1 MPGSAFMILS
11 FEQALSLTREKMA
24 AAPRPGVQSLPLG
37 SVNGR
42 VLAEAVPADRDYP
55 PFHRSTRDG
64 YAVRSRDVR
73 TLPATLICQGELR
86 AGSHYEGAVGPG
98 GCVAIMTGAPL
109 PEGADAVV
117 MLEHTERLG
126 PTIKVLRAVSAGD
139 NVVRRGSEARAG
151 APLLERGRRLRAGE
165 VGLLAMA
172 GFAHVPVYRQPS
184 VAIIPTGDE
193 LVEVEAQPE
202 WYQIRNSNAWSLAA
216 QVESAGGVARAGGI
230 AADEE
235 TALRR
240 RIEEGL
246 QADLLLLSGGV
257 SMGRYDL
264 VEKVLADLGAEF
276 YFQSVALR
284 PGKPLVFG
292 KTGGKFFF
300 GLPGN
305 PVSTYVTFQVFV
317 RPAIAALSGVGFEW
331 PLFLRARLGQ
341 AVRVRTG
348 LTTFMPARVE
358 PGQTE
363 PVVRLVSWQGSGDL
377 AGLAQSNCFLVAHPQ
392 QDDLAEGDWVD
403 VLPNFG

>member
-1 MPGSAFMILS
+1 MTLS
-11 FEQALSLTREKMA
+11 FDQALSLTREKIA
-24 AAPRPGVQSLPLG
+24 AASPPGVETLPL
-37 SVNGR
+37 SSLNGR
-42 VLAEAVPADRDYP
+42 VLAQTVLADRDYP

-64 YAVRSRDVR
+64 YAVRSTDIR

-86 AGSHYEGAVGPG
+86 AGAHYEGEIGLG
-98 GCVAIMTGAPL
+98 GCLAIMTGAPL
-109 PEGADAVV
+109 PAGADAVV
-117 MLEHTERLG
+117 MIEHTERLG
-126 PTIKVLRAVSAGD
+126 STIKALRAVRTQE
-139 NVVRRGSEARAG
+139 NVVARGSEARAG
-151 APLLERGRRLRAGE
+151 AALLERGRRLRAGE

-172 GFAHVPVYRQPS
+172 GYAQAPVYRKPQ

-193 LVEVEAQPE
+193 LVEVDAQPQ

-216 QVESAGGVARAGGI
+216 QVESAGGAARPIGI

-235 TALRR
+235 PALRQ

-292 KTGGKFFF
+292 KICDRFFF

-317 RPAIAALSGVGFEW
+317 RPAIAALSGAEFDW

-358 PGQTE
+358 PGGPE

-377 AGLAQSNCFLVAHPQ
+377 AGLAQSNCFLVAQPH

-403 VLPNFG
+403 VLPNFN